1 MWLNVKQAAKYA
13 SVTEPTLRNWMRD
26 DLQHYRLSS
35 RATRLHPD
43 DIDAFIRRYKAGID
57 VDAEVAA
64 IMTKIRRG
72 KK

>member
-1 MWLNVKQAAKYA
+1 MWLNTKQAAAHAGVNIK
-13 SVTEPTLRNWMRD
+13 TLRNWMREG
-26 DLQHYRLSS
+26 LQHYRLSS

-64 IMTKIRRG
+64 IMTRIRRG

>member
-1 MWLNVKQAAKYA
+1 MWLNTKQAAAHAGVNIK
-13 SVTEPTLRNWMRD
+13 TLRNWMREG
-26 DLQHYRLSS
+26 LQHYRLSS

>member
-1 MWLNVKQAAKYA
+1 MLMNVKQAAKYA

-26 DLQHYRLSS
+26 GLQHYRLSS

-43 DIDAFIRRYKAGID
+43 DIDQYIKRFKAGID

-64 IMTKIRRG
+64 IMTKIRRV
-72 KK
+72 K

>member
-1 MWLNVKQAAKYA
+1 MWLNVPKAAEYA
-13 SVTEPTLRNWMRD
+13 GVSRWTITRWMKD
-26 DLQHYRLSS
+26 GLTHYRLNGNNV
-35 RATRLHPD
+35 RIHPD
-43 DIDAFIRRYKAGID
+43 DVDSYIRRFKSGID

>member
-26 DLQHYRLSS
+26 GLQHYRLSS

-43 DIDAFIRRYKAGID
+43 NIDAFIRRYKAGID

>member
-1 MWLNVKQAAKYA
+1 MMNVKQAAKYA

-26 DLQHYRLSS
+26 GLQHYRLSS

-43 DIDAFIRRYKAGID
+43 DIDQYIKRFKAGID

-64 IMTKIRRG
+64 IMTKIRRV
-72 KK
+72 K

>member
-26 DLQHYRLSS
+26 GLQHYRLSS

-43 DIDAFIRRYKAGID
+43 DIDQYIKRFKAGID

-64 IMTKIRRG
+64 TMTKIRRW
-72 KK
+72 K